1 MAYNPNINQNIRF
14 EIKPMLY
21 KKAIIKK
28 EGFWITNF
36 PEGSTDY
43 KKFEAWKCVYF
54 PLSKTDE
61 EFCKEWRTIAD
72 KTFYKLSKLKNQAL
86 GIAVDDEVNEESNT
100 EVNDNEVNDNEVND
114 NEVNE
119 DNDEQSN
126 DDTNEDIN
134 NEEPTKTEQTE

>member
-43 KKFEAWKCVYF
+43 KTFEAFKCVYF
-54 PLSKTDE
+54 PLNQSNED
-61 EFCKEWRTIAD
+61 FCKEWRTIAD
-72 KTFYKLSKLKNQAL
+72 KTFYKLIKLKNQAL
-86 GIAVDDEVNEESNT
+86 GIAIEDNVLTGDSEINEV
-100 EVNDNEVNDNEVND
+100 NEVNDDEIID
-114 NEVNE
+114 TE
-119 DNDEQSN
+119 DSSISEQEPEIIEKEQS
-126 DDTNEDIN
+126 
-134 NEEPTKTEQTE
+134 EE

>member
-43 KKFEAWKCVYF
+43 KNFEAFKCVYF
-54 PLSKTDE
+54 PLNQSNED
-61 EFCKEWRTIAD
+61 FCKEWRTIAD

-86 GIAVDDEVNEESNT
+86 GIASEDSEDNEVT
-100 EVNDNEVNDNEVND
+100 EVNDDENVNVIDT
-114 NEVNE
+114 E
-119 DNDEQSN
+119 DSSISEQEPEIIEKEQS
-126 DDTNEDIN
+126 
-134 NEEPTKTEQTE
+134 EE

>member
-36 PEGSTDY
+36 QEGSTDY
-43 KKFEAWKCVYF
+43 KNFEAFKCVYF
-54 PLSKTDE
+54 PLNQSNED
-61 EFCKEWRTIAD
+61 FCKEWRTIAD

-86 GIAVDDEVNEESNT
+86 GIASDDEVNED
-100 EVNDNEVNDNEVND
+100 EVVNEVNDDENVNVID
-114 NEVNE
+114 TE
-119 DNDEQSN
+119 DSSISEQ
-126 DDTNEDIN
+126 EPEIIEKEQA
-134 NEEPTKTEQTE
+134 EE

>member
-36 PEGSTDY
+36 QEGSTDY
-43 KKFEAWKCVYF
+43 KNFEAFKCVYF
-54 PLSKTDE
+54 PLNQSNED
-61 EFCKEWRTIAD
+61 FCKEWRTIAD

-86 GIAVDDEVNEESNT
+86 GIASDDE
-100 EVNDNEVNDNEVND
+100 
-114 NEVNE
+114 E
-119 DNDEQSN
+119 DNIEEQVIDTGDEII
-126 DDTNEDIN
+126 DTVDSSLAEQENIEI
-134 NEEPTKTEQTE
+134 EQTEE

>member
-54 PLSKTDE
+54 PLNKSDE

-72 KTFYKLSKLKNQAL
+72 KTFYKLSRLKNIAL
-86 GIAVDDEVNEESNT
+86 GIAVDDT
-100 EVNDNEVNDNEVND
+100 EVNDNE
-114 NEVNE
+114 EVNE
-119 DNDEQSN
+119 DNDEQSTEESN
-126 DDTNEDIN
+126 DINDN

>member
-1 MAYNPNINQNIRF
+1 MAYNPNINQNSRF

-43 KKFEAWKCVYF
+43 KNFEAFKCVYF
-54 PLSKTDE
+54 PLNQSNED
-61 EFCKEWRTIAD
+61 FCKEWRTIAD

-86 GIAVDDEVNEESNT
+86 GIASDEEDEVVNE
-100 EVNDNEVNDNEVND
+100 VNEVNDVND
-114 NEVNE
+114 DENVNVIDTE
-119 DNDEQSN
+119 DSSISEQ
-126 DDTNEDIN
+126 
-134 NEEPTKTEQTE
+134 EPEIIEKEQTEE

>member
-43 KKFEAWKCVYF
+43 KNFEAFKCVYF
-54 PLSKTDE
+54 PLNQSNED
-61 EFCKEWRTIAD
+61 FCKEWRTIAD
-72 KTFYKLSKLKNQAL
+72 KTFYKLIKLKNQAL
-86 GIAVDDEVNEESNT
+86 GIAIEDDVLFGDSEINEVNG
-100 EVNDNEVNDNEVND
+100 DNEVNDNEIID
-114 NEVNE
+114 TE
-119 DNDEQSN
+119 DSSISEQ
-126 DDTNEDIN
+126 
-134 NEEPTKTEQTE
+134 EPEIIEKEQTEE

>member
-72 KTFYKLSKLKNQAL
+72 KTFYKLSRLKNIAL
-86 GIAVDDEVNEESNT
+86 GIEVDEESDT
-100 EVNDNEVNDNEVND
+100 EVDT
-114 NEVNE
+114 
-119 DNDEQSN
+119 EQST
-126 DDTNEDIN
+126 DTEQIT
-134 NEEPTKTEQTE
+134 NEEPTETEQIQ

>member
-72 KTFYKLSKLKNQAL
+72 KTFYKLSALKNQAL
-86 GIAVDDEVNEESNT
+86 GIAVDDT
-100 EVNDNEVNDNEVND
+100 EVDDEQFSDTEQT
-114 NEVNE
+114 NE
-119 DNDEQSN
+119 DNTN
-126 DDTNEDIN
+126 DNT

>member
-43 KKFEAWKCVYF
+43 KNFEAFKCVYF
-54 PLSKTDE
+54 PLNQSNED
-61 EFCKEWRTIAD
+61 FCKEWRTIAD

-86 GIAVDDEVNEESNT
+86 GIAVEDDVLFGDSEI
-100 EVNDNEVNDNEVND
+100 NEVND
-114 NEVNE
+114 VNE
-119 DNDEQSN
+119 DEII
-126 DDTNEDIN
+126 DTEDSSLAEKENIEIEHT
-134 NEEPTKTEQTE
+134 EE

>member
-1 MAYNPNINQNIRF
+1 MAYNPNINQNISF
-14 EIKPMLY
+14 EVKPMLY
-21 KKAIIKK
+21 KKATIKK

-54 PLSKTDE
+54 PLSKTEE

-86 GIAVDDEVNEESNT
+86 GIATEEVNEVNEEST
-100 EVNDNEVNDNEVND
+100 QVTDDSEQVTDN
-114 NEVNE
+114 
-119 DNDEQSN
+119 
-126 DDTNEDIN
+126 N
-134 NEEPTKTEQTE
+134 NEEPTETEQIQ

>member
-43 KKFEAWKCVYF
+43 KNFEAFKCVYF
-54 PLSKTDE
+54 PLNQSNED
-61 EFCKEWRTIAD
+61 FCKEWRTIAD

-86 GIAVDDEVNEESNT
+86 GIAIEDDVLFGDSE
-100 EVNDNEVNDNEVND
+100 DNEI

-119 DNDEQSN
+119 DEIIDTEDSSLAEQ
-126 DDTNEDIN
+126 
-134 NEEPTKTEQTE
+134 EPEIIEKEQTEE

>member
-28 EGFWITNF
+28 EGFWITKF

-43 KKFEAWKCVYF
+43 KNFEAWKCVYF
-54 PLSKTDE
+54 PLNKTEE

-72 KTFYKLSKLKNQAL
+72 KTFYKLSKLKNIAL
-86 GIAVDDEVNEESNT
+86 GIAVDDDNEESDT
-100 EVNDNEVNDNEVND
+100 EVNDEQASDNT
-114 NEVNE
+114 NE
-119 DNDEQSN
+119 DN
-126 DDTNEDIN
+126 T
-134 NEEPTKTEQTE
+134 NEEPTETEQIQ

>member
-43 KKFEAWKCVYF
+43 KNFEAFKCVYF
-54 PLSKTDE
+54 PLNQSNED
-61 EFCKEWRTIAD
+61 FCKEWRTIAD

-86 GIAVDDEVNEESNT
+86 GIATEDEVTEDEVT
-100 EVNDNEVNDNEVND
+100 EVNEVND
-114 NEVNE
+114 VNE
-119 DNDEQSN
+119 NVNVIDTEDSSFAEQEN
-126 DDTNEDIN
+126 IEIEHT
-134 NEEPTKTEQTE
+134 EE

>member
-43 KKFEAWKCVYF
+43 KNFEAFKCVYF
-54 PLSKTDE
+54 PLNQSNED
-61 EFCKEWRTIAD
+61 FCKEWRTIAD
-72 KTFYKLSKLKNQAL
+72 KTFYKLIKLKNQAL
-86 GIAVDDEVNEESNT
+86 GIAIDDEALGIAIEDEEVSDVT
-100 EVNDNEVNDNEVND
+100 EV

-119 DNDEQSN
+119 DVIIDTEDSSLAEQEN
-126 DDTNEDIN
+126 IEI
-134 NEEPTKTEQTE
+134 EQTEE

>member
-28 EGFWITNF
+28 EGFWITKF

-43 KKFEAWKCVYF
+43 KNFEAWKCVYF
-54 PLSKTDE
+54 PLNKTEE

-86 GIAVDDEVNEESNT
+86 GIAVDDTEEQDSEVNEES
-100 EVNDNEVNDNEVND
+100 DNVIEENN
-114 NEVNE
+114 
-119 DNDEQSN
+119 
-126 DDTNEDIN
+126 DTNEDN
-134 NEEPTKTEQTE
+134 NEEPTETEQIQ

>member
-36 PEGSTDY
+36 QEGSTDY
-43 KKFEAWKCVYF
+43 KNFEAFKCVYF
-54 PLSKTDE
+54 PLNQSNED
-61 EFCKEWRTIAD
+61 FCKEWRTIAD

-86 GIAVDDEVNEESNT
+86 GIAVEDEVNDVT
-100 EVNDNEVNDNEVND
+100 EVNDDENVNVIDT
-114 NEVNE
+114 E
-119 DNDEQSN
+119 DSSISEQEPEIIEKEQS
-126 DDTNEDIN
+126 
-134 NEEPTKTEQTE
+134 EE

>member
-36 PEGSTDY
+36 QEGSTDY
-43 KKFEAWKCVYF
+43 KNFEAFKCVYF
-54 PLSKTDE
+54 PLNQSNED
-61 EFCKEWRTIAD
+61 FCKEWRTIAD

-86 GIAVDDEVNEESNT
+86 GIAIEDDVLFGDSEI
-100 EVNDNEVNDNEVND
+100 NEVND
-114 NEVNE
+114 VNE
-119 DNDEQSN
+119 DEIIDTEDSSLAEQEN
-126 DDTNEDIN
+126 IEI
-134 NEEPTKTEQTE
+134 EQTEE

>member
-36 PEGSTDY
+36 QEGSSDY
-43 KKFEAWKCVYF
+43 KNFEAFKCVYF
-54 PLSKTDE
+54 PLNQSNED
-61 EFCKEWRTIAD
+61 FCKEWRTIAD

-86 GIAVDDEVNEESNT
+86 GIATEDEVTEDEVTEDEENVNVIDTEDSSLAEQENT
-100 EVNDNEVNDNEVND
+100 E
-114 NEVNE
+114 
-119 DNDEQSN
+119 
-126 DDTNEDIN
+126 
-134 NEEPTKTEQTE
+134 TEQTEE

>member
-43 KKFEAWKCVYF
+43 KKFEAFKCVYF
-54 PLSKTDE
+54 PLNQSNED
-61 EFCKEWRTIAD
+61 FCKEWRTIAD
-72 KTFYKLSKLKNQAL
+72 KTFYKLIKLKNQAL
-86 GIAVDDEVNEESNT
+86 GIASDDS
-100 EVNDNEVNDNEVND
+100 
-114 NEVNE
+114 EVNE
-119 DNDEQSN
+119 DVIIDTEDSSLAEQEN
-126 DDTNEDIN
+126 TEI
-134 NEEPTKTEQTE
+134 EQTEE

>member
-28 EGFWITNF
+28 EGFWITKF

-43 KKFEAWKCVYF
+43 KNFEAWKCVYF
-54 PLSKTDE
+54 PLSKTEE

-86 GIAVDDEVNEESNT
+86 GIAVDDTE
-100 EVNDNEVNDNEVND
+100 EVNDVDETNDSEST
-114 NEVNE
+114 
-119 DNDEQSN
+119 DEQIN
-126 DDTNEDIN
+126 N
-134 NEEPTKTEQTE
+134 NEEPTETEQIQ

>member
-43 KKFEAWKCVYF
+43 KNFEAFKCVYF
-54 PLSKTDE
+54 PLNQSNED
-61 EFCKEWRTIAD
+61 FCKEWRTIAD

-86 GIAVDDEVNEESNT
+86 GIATEDNEDEVT
-100 EVNDNEVNDNEVND
+100 DVT
-114 NEVNE
+114 EVNE
-119 DNDEQSN
+119 DEENVNVIDTEDSSLAEQEN
-126 DDTNEDIN
+126 TE
-134 NEEPTKTEQTE
+134 TEQTEE

>member
-43 KKFEAWKCVYF
+43 KNFEAFKCVYF
-54 PLSKTDE
+54 PLNQSNED
-61 EFCKEWRTIAD
+61 FCKEWRTIAD
-72 KTFYKLSKLKNQAL
+72 KTFYKLIKLKNQAL
-86 GIAVDDEVNEESNT
+86 GIATEDNNDEG
-100 EVNDNEVNDNEVND
+100 VNDINEVND
-114 NEVNE
+114 VNE
-119 DNDEQSN
+119 DVIIDTEDSSLAEQEN
-126 DDTNEDIN
+126 TEI
-134 NEEPTKTEQTE
+134 EQTEE

>member
-28 EGFWITNF
+28 EGFWITKF

-43 KKFEAWKCVYF
+43 KNFEAWKCVYF
-54 PLSKTDE
+54 PLSKTEE

-86 GIAVDDEVNEESNT
+86 GIAVDDTEVNEESDNVI
-100 EVNDNEVNDNEVND
+100 EESNDNND
-114 NEVNE
+114 
-119 DNDEQSN
+119 
-126 DDTNEDIN
+126 N
-134 NEEPTKTEQTE
+134 NEEPTETEQIQ

>member
-36 PEGSTDY
+36 QEGSTDY
-43 KKFEAWKCVYF
+43 KNFEAFKCVYF
-54 PLSKTDE
+54 PLNQSNED
-61 EFCKEWRTIAD
+61 FCKEWRTIAD

-86 GIAVDDEVNEESNT
+86 GIAIEDDVLFGDSEI
-100 EVNDNEVNDNEVND
+100 NEVND
-114 NEVNE
+114 VNE
-119 DNDEQSN
+119 DEIIDTEDSSLAEQ
-126 DDTNEDIN
+126 
-134 NEEPTKTEQTE
+134 EPEIIEKEQTEE

>member
-72 KTFYKLSKLKNQAL
+72 KTFYKLSRLKNEAL
-86 GIAVDDEVNEESNT
+86 GIAVDDT
-100 EVNDNEVNDNEVND
+100 EVDDEQSSDTETNDEQT
-114 NEVNE
+114 NE
-119 DNDEQSN
+119 DNTN
-126 DDTNEDIN
+126 DNT

>member
-72 KTFYKLSKLKNQAL
+72 KTFYKLSRLKNIAL
-86 GIAVDDEVNEESNT
+86 GIAVDDT
-100 EVNDNEVNDNEVND
+100 EVDDDSDTEINDT
-114 NEVNE
+114 
-119 DNDEQSN
+119 EQTN
-126 DDTNEDIN
+126 DTNEDN
-134 NEEPTKTEQTE
+134 TNEEPTKTEQTE

>member
-43 KKFEAWKCVYF
+43 KNFEAFKCVFF
-54 PLSKTDE
+54 PLNQSNED
-61 EFCKEWRTIAD
+61 FCKEWRTIAD

-86 GIAVDDEVNEESNT
+86 GIAVEDDVLTGDSEINEINEDEENVDVINT
-100 EVNDNEVNDNEVND
+100 EDSSLA
-114 NEVNE
+114 
-119 DNDEQSN
+119 EQEN
-126 DDTNEDIN
+126 TEI
-134 NEEPTKTEQTE
+134 EQTEE

>member
-54 PLSKTDE
+54 PLNKTEE

-72 KTFYKLSKLKNQAL
+72 KTFYKLSRLKNQAL
-86 GIAVDDEVNEESNT
+86 GIAVDDEVNEDSNT
-100 EVNDNEVNDNEVND
+100 EVNDNEVN
-114 NEVNE
+114 EVNE
-119 DNDEQSN
+119 DNDTEQIN
-126 DDTNEDIN
+126 D
-134 NEEPTKTEQTE
+134 NEEPTETEQTE